1 MDVLNNCWLV
11 VDFKDFC
18 CKVLECFD
26 ILILV
31 LVILF
36 IFGLFFIFI
45 LVFVIIIIVEFKIK
59 GMIGLES
66 CLLLGCVFLGCYM
79 LLFLVEG

>member
-1 MDVLNNCWLV
+1 MV
-11 VDFKDFC
+11 VDFKDLC

-66 CLLLGCVFLGCYM
+66 CLLLGCVFCYM
-79 LLFLVEG
+79 LLFLVEC